1 MHYVHV
7 NKHLAP
13 PTFHLYK
20 DTQIYFSV
28 PVSGGSRNLKEHFC
42 YISPF
47 VYSKCS
53 LSVSQFQSLPSNPCA
68 GLIEAPTDDGL
79 LKPFSDIIGP
89 TRTRQP

>member
-42 YISPF
+42 YISP
-47 VYSKCS
+47 S
-53 LSVSQFQSLPSNPCA
+53 LFTQNVPYLSPSFSLFPATLALAS
-68 GLIEAPTDDGL
+68 
-79 LKPFSDIIGP
+79 
-89 TRTRQP
+89 